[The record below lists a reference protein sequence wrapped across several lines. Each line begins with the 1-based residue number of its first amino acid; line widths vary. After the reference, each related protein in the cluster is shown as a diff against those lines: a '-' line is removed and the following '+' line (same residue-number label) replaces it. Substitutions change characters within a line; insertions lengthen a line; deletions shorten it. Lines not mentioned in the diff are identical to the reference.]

1 MNSNKNNANSREK
14 KSHSTIIG
22 VAATVIA
29 LASLLLSVWEG
40 YQTRLHDHLSVMPRL
55 QLINNFVDSEP
66 EFGLLL
72 CNKGTGPAIVREI
85 KISIDD
91 KPVASD
97 QYGGWGNARTQLGI
111 REPWNHCSGFS
122 GLVISAGE
130 TIPLLAIKAKD
141 QTNERKLLLHSAI
154 ARLGI
159 MIVYESIY
167 GEQHIVP
174 ENEVVGGTSKL

>member
-1 MNSNKNNANSREK
+1 MTSNKSNANSREK
-14 KSHSTIIG
+14 MSANAIIG
-22 VAATVIA
+22 IAATVIA
-29 LASLLLSVWEG
+29 LASLLLSVWVG

-55 QLINNFVDSEP
+55 TLINNFVDSEP
-66 EFGLLL
+66 EFGILLS
-72 CNKGTGPAIVREI
+72 NKGIGPAIVREL
-85 KISIDD
+85 KISVDG
-91 KPVASD
+91 KPVATD

-141 QTNERKLLLHSAI
+141 QTNERKLLLHNAI
-154 ARLGI
+154 ARIGI

-167 GEQHIVP
+167 GEQHTVP
-174 ENEVVGGTSKL
+174 ENEDAGGTSKL